1 MKVNNSM
8 NRKNDVLINDGKPRN
23 KKEKKQLRE
32 NTKKIGKN
40 KFWSYNTQDDQAPNY
55 KRCYDTSVENR

>member
-40 KFWSYNTQDDQAPNY
+40 KF
-55 KRCYDTSVENR
+55 